1 MDAYQLKSN
10 HKINLDLGGI
20 DVTARV
26 YLNGKEIGTLWKD
39 PYRLEITDFLIPG
52 KNKLSVEVAN
62 TWQNRIIG
70 DLNSKSG
77 KEYTWSNLTSHY
89 DKDSKLMRSGLIGPV
104 KMYFSETIISRPPK
118 DQERHLRYKFTIFK
132 IKTMFT
138 KEIYIQRR
146 EKLRKSVGKGL
157 ILLLGNDESPMNYA
171 DNGYHF
177 RQDSTF
183 LYFFGLN
190 QPFLAAILDCE
201 TGEDVIFGNDLTVE
215 DFVWMG
221 PQPSIAVQS
230 LRVGVTQSEDIASLV
245 VLLNK
250 SASKRRKI
258 HFLQPYRPENKIKLF
273 DWLKIVPTKAKQKA
287 SVDLIM
293 GIVNQRNYKSPEEI
307 LEIRKA
313 CDLSV
318 EMHKLAMR
326 MAKPGVTEDQITAA
340 VQHVAVASGGQ
351 ISFPIIATI
360 NGQTLHNHYHGN
372 VLKDG
377 DLFLLDAGAETAMGY
392 AGDLS
397 STVPV
402 NGKFTT
408 RQRDIYSICL
418 DSHNTAISMLKP
430 GVPFKEVYFESSRV
444 IIRGMKELGLMKGN
458 VEDALVNGAHALFFP
473 CGLGHM
479 MGLDV
484 HDMED
489 LGEVYV
495 GYDGEPKSTQF
506 GLKSLR
512 LGRKLE
518 TGFVFTI
525 EPGIYFIP
533 ELIEQWKA
541 KKHNSDYINFNR
553 VEDYKTFGGLRNE
566 EDFLITENGYE
577 LLGQPKPKSI
587 ADVEAEWEKG

>member
-1 MDAYQLKSN
+1 
-10 HKINLDLGGI
+10 
-20 DVTARV
+20 
-26 YLNGKEIGTLWKD
+26 
-39 PYRLEITDFLIPG
+39 
-52 KNKLSVEVAN
+52 
-62 TWQNRIIG
+62 
-70 DLNSKSG
+70 
-77 KEYTWSNLTSHY
+77 
-89 DKDSKLMRSGLIGPV
+89 
-104 KMYFSETIISRPPK
+104 
-118 DQERHLRYKFTIFK
+118 
-132 IKTMFT
+132 MFT
-138 KEIYIQRR
+138 KKIYIQRR

-157 ILLLGNDESPMNYA
+157 ILFLGNDESPMNYA

-190 QPFLAAILDCE
+190 HPFLAAILDCD

-221 PQPSIAVQS
+221 PQPTIAAQS
-230 LRVGVTQSEDIASLV
+230 LQVGVTQSGDIALLV
-245 VLLNK
+245 TLLNK
-250 SASKRRKI
+250 SLAQGRKI
-258 HFLQPYRPENKIKLF
+258 HFLPPYRPENKIKLF
-273 DWLKIVPTKAKQKA
+273 DWLKIVPLEVKQKA
-287 SVDLIM
+287 SMELIV
-293 GIVNQRNYKSPEEI
+293 GVVNQRNYKSSEEI

-318 EMHKLAMR
+318 DMHTLAMR
-326 MAKPGVTEDQITAA
+326 MAKPGVTENQITAA
-340 VQHVAVASGGQ
+340 VQQLAVASGGQ

-360 NGQTLHNHYHGN
+360 DGQTLHNHYHGN

-402 NGKFTT
+402 NGKFTS

-418 DSHNTAISMLKP
+418 ESHNASIAMLKP
-430 GVPFKEVYFESSRV
+430 GIPFKEVYFESSRV
-444 IIRGMKELGLMKGN
+444 IVRGMKDLGLMKGN
-458 VEDALVNGAHALFFP
+458 VDDAVLNGAHALFFP

-489 LGEVYV
+489 MGEVYV

-518 TGFVFTI
+518 PGFVLTI

-533 ELIEQWKA
+533 ELIDQWKA
-541 KKHNSDYINFNR
+541 KNHNNDYLNFDR
-553 VEDYKTFGGLRNE
+553 IEEFKTFGGLRNE
-566 EDFLITENGYE
+566 EDFRITETGYE
-577 LLGQPKPKSI
+577 LLGKPKPKSI
-587 ADVEAEWEKG
+587 AEVEAEWENG